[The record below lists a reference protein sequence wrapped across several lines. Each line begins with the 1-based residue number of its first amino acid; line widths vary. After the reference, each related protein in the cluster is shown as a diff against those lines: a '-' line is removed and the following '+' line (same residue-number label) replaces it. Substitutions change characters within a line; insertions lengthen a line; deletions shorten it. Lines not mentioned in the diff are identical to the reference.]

1 MGKKYMKEENR
12 MKTKHYITGMVVV
25 ASEITEQNFMAEYA
39 NGGEPI
45 HSQQDQIGYAVKCSD
60 SYMRYYPK
68 ALFEKIFRQVD
79 QGEFVLLNS
88 FCEGVM
94 EG

>member
-1 MGKKYMKEENR
+1 MS
-12 MKTKHYITGMVVV
+12 TPKHYISGMVVT
-25 ASEITEQNFMAEYA
+25 ASEITEQDFMTEYS

-94 EG
+94 EVEQV